1 MRRSD
6 REITDRAEI
15 DAIIRGAEVCHLGM
29 VAGGEP
35 YVVPVSFGYDGHSL
49 YLHTAPKG
57 RKIEPLQGGARVCCQ
72 LERGVELVR
81 DARDACRWTFAYE
94 SVIGLGTAEELTTP
108 EAKQAGLNHIMRQY
122 SGRDWRMPEGQ
133 VVGTRV
139 WRIALDTVTAKRS
152 RRKASDDAASTDRS
166 P

>member
-1 MRRSD
+1 MTSSIGIPYCDPVACQSAGCTPTLCTGAGVGSNAALFERSRRAIPGGVNSS
-6 REITDRAEI
+6 IRAFK
-15 DAIIRGAEVCHLGM
+15 AV
-29 VAGGEP
+29 GGEP

-94 SVIGLGTAEELTTP
+94 SVIGWGTAEELTTP

-122 SGRDWRMPEGQ
+122 SGRDWRMPEG
-133 VVGTRV
+133 
-139 WRIALDTVTAKRS
+139 
-152 RRKASDDAASTDRS
+152 
-166 P
+166 